1 MYLCISSNIRR
12 INIKQMKKILIGISG
27 GIAAYKT
34 LDIISILIKKGYDV
48 HVIMTDNA
56 KHFCPSDVVN
66 VISKGNLKTETP
78 DQTTHIE
85 EAKWCDVFLLV
96 PATANSI
103 AKIAN
108 GIADNFL
115 LSTVLALPDKIRV
128 VCPAM
133 NTNMWENP
141 ITQRNISTLNDF
153 GWCVISPVSG
163 MLACNDIGMGKL
175 PKPIEIVDKL
185 IDIIDPLPK
194 WNFPLNMKYVGTNND
209 SYSFLDIDL
218 NSEVEIPTY
227 PHVGSFGIRRRH
239 DIHGG
244 VDLYANIGTPV
255 YPVENGV
262 VVAIDPFTGKDA
274 DCDWW
279 EDTWAVYVE
288 GESGTVCYGEILP
301 NPRLKVGDKVEIAK
315 GDIKPNNVI
324 GTVLR
329 VIRNDKG
336 RPTSMLHLE
345 LHKHGVVHGT
355 HWVKGKGKS
364 ENLLDPTQY
373 LIKSKK

>member
-1 MYLCISSNIRR
+1 
-12 INIKQMKKILIGISG
+12 MKKILIGISG

-34 LDIISILIKKGYDV
+34 LDIISILINKGYDV

-56 KHFCPSDVVN
+56 KHFCPADAVN

-78 DQTTHIE
+78 DQTTHID

-96 PATANSI
+96 PGTANSI
-103 AKIAN
+103 AKIAY

-115 LSTVLALPDKIRV
+115 LSTVLALSEDKIKV

-141 ITQRNISTLNDF
+141 LTRRNIRTLKDYL
-153 GWCVISPVSG
+153 WHIIYPVEG
-163 MLACNDIGMGKL
+163 MLACGDLGMGKL

-185 IDIIDPLPK
+185 IDIVDKLIDIIDPLPR
-194 WNFPLNMKYVGTNND
+194 WCFPLKMMYAGINND
-209 SYSFLDIDL
+209 SNSFLDIDL
-218 NSEVEIPTY
+218 NSEVEIPIH
-227 PHVGSFGIRRRH
+227 PHMGAFGVRRRH
-239 DIHGG
+239 DIHSG
-244 VDLYANIGTPV
+244 VDLYANVGTPV
-255 YPVENGV
+255 YPVEDGI

-288 GESGTVCYGEILP
+288 GKSGIVCYGEILP
-301 NPRLKVGDKVEIAK
+301 NSFLKIGDKVTVSEKA
-315 GDIKPNNVI
+315 PHNVI

-329 VIRNDKG
+329 VLRTDKG
-336 RPTSMLHLE
+336 RPTSMLHIE
-345 LHKHGVVHGT
+345 LHNKGFIHGT
-355 HWVKGKGKS
+355 HWIKGKEKS

>member
-1 MYLCISSNIRR
+1 
-12 INIKQMKKILIGISG
+12 MKKILVGISG
-27 GIAAYKT
+27 GIAAYKSI
-34 LDIISILIKKGYDV
+34 DIISILQKKGYDV

-78 DQTTHIE
+78 NQTTHIE

-115 LSTVLALPDKIRV
+115 LSTILALPDKIRIL
-128 VCPAM
+128 CPAM

-141 ITQRNISTLNDF
+141 ITQRNLKTLKDF
-153 GWCVISPVSG
+153 GWSIISPVSG
-163 MLACNDIGMGKL
+163 MLACNDIGVGKL

-185 IDIIDPLPK
+185 IDIVDPLPK
-194 WNFPLNMKYVGTNND
+194 WNFPLKMKYVGTNND

-218 NSEVEIPTY
+218 NTEVEIPIY

-239 DIHGG
+239 DVHAG

-255 YPVENGV
+255 YPVENGTI
-262 VVAIDPFTGKDA
+262 VAIDPFTGKVA

-288 GESGTVCYGEILP
+288 GESGIVCYGEIKP
-301 NPRLKVGDKVEIAK
+301 NPIFKVH
-315 GDIKPNNVI
+315 DIVNTHEPI
-324 GTVLR
+324 GTVLK
-329 VIRNDKG
+329 VIKNDKG

-345 LHKHGVVHGT
+345 LHKHGVIHGT
-355 HWVKGKGKS
+355 HWVKGKDKS

-373 LIKSKK
+373 LIKSIK